1 MESQGSQPEVCMEIT
16 CFTHDNTNTITKL
29 MIRLQSLCT
38 FQSKKQTLKMQKSFF
53 FFNLPAPL
61 AFTVK
66 KSITR
71 EVKSKAT

>member
-53 FFNLPAPL
+53 F
-61 AFTVK
+61 
-66 KSITR
+66 
-71 EVKSKAT
+71 